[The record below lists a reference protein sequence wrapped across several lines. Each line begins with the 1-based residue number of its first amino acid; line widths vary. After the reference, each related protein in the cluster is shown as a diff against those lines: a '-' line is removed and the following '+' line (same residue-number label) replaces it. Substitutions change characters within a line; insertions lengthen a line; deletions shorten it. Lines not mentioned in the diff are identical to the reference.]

1 MEESVRKE
9 NYTASEILDMFAV
22 VAPYLNDVIAGD
34 VGVSVIKDGKYIAYI
49 PADSLNFGNKPG
61 DPVKGSV
68 SKRCLETGQ
77 NIEELISR
85 EKSAYGVPYAAL
97 AIPVKD
103 GDKVVGCVTT
113 TQVVDKQQKLVSV
126 ADHMA
131 AAAEE
136 LTAGMDGLEQKV
148 QTVAIASNDLNNF
161 SKELAAASK
170 KTDDIVDF
178 IRNVANQTNLL
189 GLNAAIEAA
198 RVGEAGR
205 GFGVVAEEVRK
216 LASVSADSVNQ
227 ITQAL
232 KVIRDSVDVLA
243 HRSGTIDETI
253 NTQATAIKEM
263 AQVSQ
268 SLAALATELNELSAS
283 LLTNR

>member
-1 MEESVRKE
+1 MEDFVRKE
-9 NYTASEILDMFAV
+9 NYSASDILDMFAA

-34 VGVSVIKDGKYIAYI
+34 VGVSVIKDGKYIAYV
-49 PADSLNFGNKPG
+49 PAESLNLGNKPG
-61 DPVKGSV
+61 DPVKGNV

-77 NIEELISR
+77 NIEELVSKD
-85 EKSAYGVPYAAL
+85 KSAYGVAYAAL
-97 AIPVKD
+97 AIPIKD
-103 GDKVVGCVTT
+103 GNKVVGCVTT
-113 TQVVDKQQKLVSV
+113 TQVVEKQQRLVSV

-148 QTVAIASNDLNNF
+148 QTVATASHDLNNF
-161 SKELAAASK
+161 SKELADASK

-232 KVIRDSVDVLA
+232 KVIRDSVDALS
-243 HRSGTIDETI
+243 HRSATIDDTI
-253 NTQATAIKEM
+253 GTQVTAIHEI

-268 SLAALATELNELSAS
+268 SLAALATELNDLSLS
-283 LLTNR
+283 MFSNR